1 VDNSLTGTFHSAA
14 TASSRTRRAWAPA
27 RRSGLKKLRVVRLPA
42 MIWAPPKP
50 GLPYTGFD
58 GGGTTFTFVQ
68 SASSS
73 SATTTGMPVM
83 DPCPISTA
91 AETIVIVSSGLIVTQ
106 MFGDRLAA

>member
-1 VDNSLTGTFHSAA
+1 M
-14 TASSRTRRAWAPA
+14 
-27 RRSGLKKLRVVRLPA
+27 KKLRVVRLAA

-73 SATTTGMPVM
+73 SATTTGMPVI

-91 AETIVIVSSGLIVTQ
+91 AETIVIVSSELIVTQ
-106 MFGDRLAA
+106 MFGDRPAA